1 MDRRADV
8 DTRAAARA
16 HSGMADVNHYDFLV
30 VLGFIARGLSVG
42 FGVLD
47 KFARDIHRQNNET
60 QRMTRAVAA
69 LIVQE
74 TGKLRR

>member
-1 MDRRADV
+1 
-8 DTRAAARA
+8 
-16 HSGMADVNHYDFLV
+16 MADINHYDLLV
-30 VLGFIARGLSVG
+30 VLGFIAGGLLVG
-42 FGVLD
+42 FGVFG

-69 LIVQE
+69 LVVQE

>member
-1 MDRRADV
+1 
-8 DTRAAARA
+8 
-16 HSGMADVNHYDFLV
+16 MADINHYDLLV
-30 VLGFIARGLSVG
+30 VLGFIAGGLLVG
-42 FGVLD
+42 FGVLG

-69 LIVQE
+69 LVVQE